1 MKLIFALLLLTFT
14 AQAETTLQGIQNI
27 NYSLEPQTEM
37 LIATPAEVEKLSED
51 SEIISPNDYREL
63 IRMEAQVF
71 DSPQRGSGRA
81 VWIMYRNRISK
92 KWEIAARFDTISRY
106 DVTDEMI
113 GGGVLMHVKK
123 SVLRVEV
130 AKSKKGGLF
139 PDTTVELEYVTPLTQ
154 KLVGYISARRTRYQE
169 DGATNLLTSLA
180 AEYYIAG
187 NNMIFARVS
196 LSRTEFRSGA
206 NDTLPVAVVRFTHYI
221 NDFDKVTGFVGNA
234 NESILRQYDQ
244 VVNTARGVTYGASY
258 SKRIGQSSWIA
269 EVGIEQSH
277 MRYPNRKVTDR
288 AIRISITKLIK

>member
-1 MKLIFALLLLTFT
+1 MKVIFALLLVSFSAH
-14 AQAETTLQGIQNI
+14 AQSTLQGVQNI

-37 LIATPAEVEKLSED
+37 LIAKPAEVEKLSED
-51 SEIISPNDYREL
+51 SEIISPSDYREL
-63 IRMEAQVF
+63 VRMEAQVF
-71 DSPQRGSGRA
+71 DRPQRGPGRA
-81 VWIMYRNRISK
+81 VWIMYRNRVSK

-130 AKSKKGGLF
+130 AKSRKGGLF

-154 KLVGYISARRTRYQE
+154 KLVGYVSTRRTSYQE

-196 LSRTEFRSGA
+196 LSRTDFRSGA
-206 NDTLPVAVVRFTHYI
+206 NDTLPVAVVHFTHYI
-221 NDFDKVTGFVGNA
+221 NDFDKVTAFVGNA

-244 VVNTARGVTYGASY
+244 IVNTARGITYGASY
-258 SKRIGQSSWIA
+258 RKRVGQSPWIA

-288 AIRISITKLIK
+288 AIRISITRLIK